1 MYDNR
6 PVGIFDSGV
15 GGLTIFSEIT
25 KLLPNESIIYF
36 ADQKNI
42 LYSGKSKREL
52 EKITSN
58 IVRFL
63 IKNKAKLIVIA
74 CNTATV
80 YAVDYLRSK
89 FKVPIIGVVPVVKT
103 AARITKSGRIG
114 ILSTAATSK
123 SKYQKDLIKRFA
135 NGLIVNN
142 IGTDELVP
150 FVETG
155 DFKSAVLNKKLQNIL
170 KEFRGID
177 ILALG
182 CSHYPFLR
190 DKIQKILGP
199 KVLILDSGPAV
210 ARQVKRVLESNK
222 ILSNKKSKTKFFTT
236 SNPADFKRIV
246 EKLINAKLDTVEKA
260 II

>member
-1 MYDNR
+1 MPDNR
-6 PVGIFDSGV
+6 PIGVFDSGV

-25 KLLPNESIIYF
+25 KLLPGESIIYF
-36 ADQKNI
+36 ADQNNMP
-42 LYSGKSKREL
+42 YSGKSEREL

-63 IKNKAKLIVIA
+63 IKNKVKLIVVA

-80 YAVDYLRSK
+80 YVIDCLRSK

-103 AARITKSGRIG
+103 AARLTKSGRIG
-114 ILSTAATSK
+114 ILSTIATSK
-123 SKYQKDLIKRFA
+123 SKYQKDLIKKFA
-135 NGLIVNN
+135 NGLIGNN
-142 IGTDELVP
+142 IGADELVP
-150 FVETG
+150 FIEAG
-155 DFKSAVLNKKLQNIL
+155 DLNSKELNNVLEKVL
-170 KEFRGID
+170 KHFSGVD
-177 ILALG
+177 VLALG
-182 CSHYPFLR
+182 CSHYPFLKE
-190 DKIQKILGP
+190 KIQIILGP

-236 SNPADFKRIV
+236 GNPADFKRIV
-246 EKLINAKLDTVEKA
+246 KKLINAELDTVEKA